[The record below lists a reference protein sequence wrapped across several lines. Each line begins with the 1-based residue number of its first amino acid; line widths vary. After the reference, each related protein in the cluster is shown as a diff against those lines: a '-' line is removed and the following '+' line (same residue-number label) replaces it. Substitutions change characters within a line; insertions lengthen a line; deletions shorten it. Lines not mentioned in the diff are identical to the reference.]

1 VLDNRALKRLK
12 MKAARKKL
20 HDSSPRMIR
29 VIESR
34 MMVLAGHVARI
45 GKKINAYG
53 ISVEGSLNKL

>member
-1 VLDNRALKRLK
+1 
-12 MKAARKKL
+12 MKAAQEKL
-20 HDSSPRMIR
+20 LDSSPKTIR

-53 ISVEGSLNKL
+53 ISVGEA